1 MLWDI
6 FCEVIDN
13 YGDIGVCWRLSTDLA
28 ARGEQVRLWVDDP
41 RALAWMAPQG
51 CPGVS
56 VHTWHT
62 PMPAEDLKGLP
73 PSQVWVEAFGCE
85 IAPEFV
91 AAFAG
96 AKSVEGQISSKPPVW
111 INLEYLSA
119 ESYVERSHAL
129 PSPIMRGPAAGWTKW
144 FFYPGFTART
154 GGLLREPD
162 LLERQAAF
170 DRQAWLIKLWP
181 KCLPDSAPP
190 PDNAQLVSLF
200 CYEPAALV
208 DLLLQL
214 DSGPTSTH
222 LLVTAGRASQAVR
235 QSLLSQQW
243 LECTSDK
250 RSKLSISYLP
260 SLTQRDFDHLL
271 WACDLNFVRGED
283 SLVRALWAG
292 KPFVWHIYPQPE
304 DDAHH
309 AKLEAFLE
317 TVQAPESLRQWH
329 RVWND
334 ATPGAPL
341 PGLAQNQ
348 ASWALAATK
357 ARAQALPLTELTGQL
372 IHFVQEKR

>member
-56 VHTWHT
+56 VHTWRT
-62 PMPAEDLKGLP
+62 PMPVEDLQGLP

-91 AAFAG
+91 AAFAEQHNTK
-96 AKSVEGQISSKPPVW
+96 AEKPVW

-144 FFYPGFTART
+144 FFYPGFTERT

-170 DRQAWLIKLWP
+170 DCQAWLTALWP
-181 KCLPDSAPP
+181 QCLPDSDVAPSH
-190 PDNAQLVSLF
+190 AQLVSLF
-200 CYEPAALV
+200 CYEPAALA
-208 DLLLQL
+208 DLLQQL
-214 DSGPTSTH
+214 DGSTSPTH
-222 LLVTAGRASQAVR
+222 LLVTAGRAGQAVR
-235 QSLLSQQW
+235 QLLSSAKW
-243 LECTSDK
+243 LERTADK
-250 RSKLSISYLP
+250 RGQLSISYLP

-309 AKLEAFLE
+309 GKLEAFLE

-357 ARAQALPLTELTGQL
+357 ARAQALPLTDLTGQL
-372 IHFVQEKR
+372 INFVQEKR